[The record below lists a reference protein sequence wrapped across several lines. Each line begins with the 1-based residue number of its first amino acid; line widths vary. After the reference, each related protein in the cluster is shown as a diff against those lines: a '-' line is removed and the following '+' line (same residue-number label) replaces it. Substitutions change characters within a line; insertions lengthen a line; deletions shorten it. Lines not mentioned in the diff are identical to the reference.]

1 MMSKESVEI
10 NTKINELYS
19 KTIIT
24 QKFINESENP
34 LELKIFTVS
43 PFFYALAQPSPYFWK
58 KFILLLDNYL

>member
-1 MMSKESVEI
+1 MSKVSVEI

-34 LELKIFTVS
+34 LELKIFTT
-43 PFFYALAQPSPYFWK
+43 PHFFMPLHNQAHTSGRNLYY
-58 KFILLLDNYL
+58 Y

>member
-24 QKFINESENP
+24 QKLINESENT
-34 LELKIFTVS
+34 LELKIYPAPHLFM
-43 PFFYALAQPSPYFWK
+43 PL
-58 KFILLLDNYL
+58 